1 MKAPFPPSELV
12 LTPEGAVYHLN
23 LHAHQIA
30 ETVLLVGDPGRVL
43 LCAELFDTREE
54 AISHREFTTVTGT
67 FNGKRISAMSTGI
80 GTDNI
85 DIALNELDA
94 LANINLR
101 TRQVNSTHKSLRLV
115 RVGTCGCL
123 LPGVEPGTPIV
134 SRYAL
139 GFDPLHIFYGFKPA
153 ADVQMAVNN
162 HRPWPENL
170 PRPYAASGDAHLTTL
185 LEKSTQGLAGITL
198 TAPGFYAPQGRSLRL
213 PAAFPGINELFD
225 GFAHNGLQVA
235 NWEMETSALYALGN
249 ALGHQCATV
258 CLTVANRPDQRFLT
272 NYTDKMRGLLQNVLT
287 ALAS

>member
-12 LTPEGAVYHLN
+12 LTPTGAVYHLN

-30 ETVLLVGDPGRVL
+30 DTVLLVGDPGRVL

-54 AISHREFTTVTGT
+54 TISHREFTTVTGT
-67 FNGKRISAMSTGI
+67 FNGMRISAMSTGI

-94 LANINLR
+94 LANINLS
-101 TRQVNSTHKSLRLV
+101 TRQVNDSHRALRLV

-139 GFDPLHIFYGFKPA
+139 GFDPLHIFYGFSPS
-153 ADVQMAVNN
+153 ADVQHAVNR
-162 HRPWPENL
+162 HQPWPDSL
-170 PRPYAASGDAHLTTL
+170 PRPYAAAADERLVALLANLTGA
-185 LEKSTQGLAGITL
+185 LEAITL

-213 PAAFPGINELFD
+213 PAVFPGINELFD
-225 GFAHNGLQVA
+225 GFAHNGLRVA
-235 NWEMETSALYALGN
+235 NWEMETSALYALGS
-249 ALGHQCATV
+249 ALSHQCATV

-272 NYTDKMRGLLQNVLT
+272 DYNGKMRQLLLEVLQTLT
-287 ALAS
+287 A